1 MKNNKDRGYVYVM
14 SNPSMPNLLKIG
26 VTQNSVEERKRNLSQ
41 HTGVPT
47 PFQVEYECEVE
58 DCYGIEK
65 SIKSIFA
72 PCRVNPKKEFY
83 NVNVPQVVALL
94 QLVEIRN
101 TTEEA
106 TAELAD
112 SKRNPRFRFAEMNI
126 PEGADLHFVKDED
139 VVVKVIANNK
149 VLWNDKRYSLSKL
162 TKKLMGYIVRP
173 LQFWKYDDVNL
184 LDIYNATY

>member
-65 SIKSIFA
+65 LIKSIFA

-173 LQFWKYDDVNL
+173 LQFWKYVDVIL
-184 LDIYNATY
+184 LDIYKATY